1 MREDFND
8 YLAFLAVAQERS
20 FTKAAARL
28 NISQSTLSHIIRR
41 LEERLGMR
49 LLMRTTRKVAL
60 TEIGEKLMAALEPR
74 LDAIE
79 TDISALLRFRDT
91 PAGTVRLTVS
101 DHMLHEYIWP
111 ALAPVLK
118 NYPDIQ
124 VELSQ
129 ENGFIDIVEGRFDA
143 GVRLGDDVVKDM
155 IAVRIGADWQ
165 PAVIGSADY
174 LEKAGTPSHPSEL
187 ARHSCI
193 NIRHS
198 GAGQLYAWEFERGE
212 ETLNM
217 KVQGQLIYTS
227 VYPMLASVEAGYGL
241 AYVPD
246 NLAEQGI
253 KQGRWVRI
261 LKEWSPVFK
270 GYHLYYP
277 SRRQMSPALRVII
290 DALRYR
296 SAGQT
301 V

>member
-20 FTKAAARL
+20 FTRAAARL

-49 LLMRTTRKVAL
+49 LLMRTTRKVAP
-60 TEIGEKLMAALEPR
+60 TEVGEKLMAALEPR

-101 DHMLHEYIWP
+101 DHILHEYVWP

-174 LEKAGTPSHPSEL
+174 LEKAGMPSHPSDL
-187 ARHSCI
+187 VRHSCI

-198 GAGQLYAWEFERGE
+198 GAGPLYAWEFEKGAE
-212 ETLNM
+212 KLNL
-217 KVQGQLIYTS
+217 KVQGQLIYNS

-246 NLAEQGI
+246 NLAEPGI

-277 SRRQMSPALRVII
+277 NRRQMSPALRVII

-296 SAGQT
+296 SAG
-301 V
+301 

>member
-1 MREDFND
+1 MNEDFND

-20 FTKAAARL
+20 FTRAAARL
-28 NISQSTLSHIIRR
+28 NISQSTLSHIIKR

-49 LLMRTTRKVAL
+49 LLMRTTRKVAP

-101 DHMLHEYIWP
+101 DHILHECVWP

-174 LEKAGTPSHPSEL
+174 LEKSGMPSHPSEL
-187 ARHSCI
+187 IRHSCI

-198 GAGQLYAWEFERGE
+198 GVGQLYAWEFEKGE
-212 ETLNM
+212 EKLNL
-217 KVQGQLIYTS
+217 KVKGQLIYNS

-246 NLAEQGI
+246 DLAEPGV

-296 SAGQT
+296 SAD
-301 V
+301 

>member
-20 FTKAAARL
+20 FTRAAARL

-49 LLMRTTRKVAL
+49 LLMRTTRKVAP

-101 DHMLHEYIWP
+101 DHMLHEYVWP

-155 IAVRIGADWQ
+155 IAVRIGSDWQ

-198 GAGQLYAWEFERGE
+198 GGGQLYAWEFERGE
-212 ETLNM
+212 ETLNV
-217 KVQGQLIYTS
+217 KVQGQLIYSS
-227 VYPMLASVEAGYGL
+227 VYPMLASVDAGYGL

-296 SAGQT
+296 SAGQA

>member
-20 FTKAAARL
+20 FTRAAARL

-49 LLMRTTRKVAL
+49 LLMRTTRKVAP
-60 TEIGEKLMAALEPR
+60 TEIGEKLMAALQPR

-79 TDISALLRFRDT
+79 TDISTLLRFRDT

-101 DHMLHEYIWP
+101 DHILHECVWP
-111 ALAPVLK
+111 SLAPTLK

-165 PAVIGSADY
+165 PAIIGSADY

-187 ARHSCI
+187 VHHSCI

-198 GAGQLYAWEFERGE
+198 KAGQLYAWEFEKGE
-212 ETLNM
+212 EKLNL
-217 KVQGQLIYTS
+217 KVQGQLIYNS

-246 NLAEQGI
+246 DLAESGI

-277 SRRQMSPALRVII
+277 SRRQMSPALKVII

-296 SAGQT
+296 S
-301 V
+301 VE